1 LLVKKL
7 KKFLEA
13 IEPLSDSERKA
24 FSEKMMQDESFLERV
39 QTNLLYAIDQVSEQE
54 KPAMLGK
61 CFDAF
66 IRKQISKGSILR
78 RLSDSIHRNLTIPLN
93 FAFADILLTAS
104 CT

>member
-66 IRKQISKGSILR
+66 IRKQISKGPILL
-78 RLSDSIHRNLTIPLN
+78 RLSDSVHRNLTIPLN